1 MGYQDFLKAV
11 KLNYT
16 NDFRGALK
24 TFGFNEFLKKEGGI
38 LKAQKGAFMLPTTK
52 QPATKPVTNQSTTS
66 QSTTSQPAAK
76 PTTTQPAAKSVTSQP
91 TVNQPDSTTTSNTSN
106 VVTFNVAGDERI
118 EALEQECA
126 RGWTEAE
133 YYELGSILADIGA
146 LGLS

>member
-66 QSTTSQPAAK
+66 QSTTTQPAAK
-76 PTTTQPAAKSVTSQP
+76 PVTSQP
-91 TVNQPDSTTTSNTSN
+91 AVNQPDSTTTSNTSN

-126 RGWTEAE
+126 RGWTDAQ